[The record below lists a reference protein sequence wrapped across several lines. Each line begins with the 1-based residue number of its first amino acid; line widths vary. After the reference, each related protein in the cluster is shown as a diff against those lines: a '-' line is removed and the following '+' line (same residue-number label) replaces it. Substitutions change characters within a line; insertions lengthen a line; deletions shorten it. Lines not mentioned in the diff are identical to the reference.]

1 MKLLIYGSPT
11 VSILIIF
18 GIAAIFITLSLDSDF
33 LILPEK
39 YLDDIWYAVHSE
51 TRVNDNIVIVEI
63 DDRTLEYYFPEIP
76 LPRSQIALLINDLAD
91 PSLSVRTIVL
101 DLYFE
106 GPSKK
111 DPGDDTLLAHI
122 MATHKNKIIC
132 ATFFPDFQV
141 QEASYAGN
149 HNPLEKFSYPLDYH
163 DFFDMDYVNTI
174 LPLFLNNIEFLG
186 HINVYQDE
194 TNVIRELPLMISFK
208 NSIVA
213 ALSIE
218 ALRCYLRLPRGEV
231 FFKDKKLYLKDREI
245 PVDKYG
251 TFKIRYFKSPS
262 SYTRYSFIDLMEKFS
277 ENEIYRASF
286 KDKIVIIGI
295 NSKTY
300 YPKEISFTPFGE
312 ERPNVYL
319 HADII
324 SNILHESY
332 LANPHPLAVPI
343 TLLLMGFVFS
353 FIQPLKSRTYR
364 LVISL
369 VLMFLILAA
378 DYILF
383 QSGYVFQCSV
393 LILAG
398 LPMAVYTYLL
408 SFKEQ
413 VEIIRTQEQE
423 KLILKEKEKS
433 LTEIEEEIK
442 VARAIQEYLLPAQPP
457 SIPHYDIFGLNIPAR
472 GVSGD
477 FYDFVKLSETELA
490 ITIADISGKGIS
502 ASLLMTASQAVMR
515 SESNKFNPGKFDCAD
530 IVAGANRL
538 IHAITD
544 PSRFLTLFY
553 AILDYEQNTFC
564 FVNAGHNSPIAVG
577 PASEIEY
584 LENGGLILGIMPETE
599 YRSETLKIVPG
610 QKLILYTDGVVEAE
624 KANAE
629 QYGEERL
636 ANLVKDNVSLSSR
649 QLAEKLIDDIHLFTE
664 GYEQSDDITII
675 IIGRDA

>member
-1 MKLLIYGSPT
+1 MKLLIYGSRT
-11 VSILIIF
+11 VSVFVIF
-18 GIAAIFITLSLDSDF
+18 GIAAIFIMLSVNSDF
-33 LILPEK
+33 LSLPEK
-39 YLDDIWYAVHSE
+39 YLDDIWYNIKSE
-51 TRVNDNIVIVEI
+51 ARVNDNIVIVEI

-76 LPRSQIALLINDLAD
+76 LPRSQIALLINDLSD
-91 PSLSVRTIVL
+91 PSLEVRTIVL

-122 MATHKNKIIC
+122 MATYRDKITC

-141 QEASYAGN
+141 QEASYPEN
-149 HNPLEKFSYPLDYH
+149 HNTLENFSYPLDDA
-163 DFFDMDYVNTI
+163 DFLSMDYANTI
-174 LPLFLNNIEFLG
+174 LPLFLENIEFLG

-208 NSIVA
+208 NSVIA

-218 ALRCYLRLPRGEV
+218 ALRNYLRLSREEV
-231 FFKDKKLYLKDREI
+231 LFENNRLLLKDREV
-245 PVDKYG
+245 PVDESG
-251 TFKIRYFKSPS
+251 TFKIRYFENPA
-262 SYTRYSFIDLMEKFS
+262 SYTHYSFINLMERFTDDD
-277 ENEIYRASF
+277 IDRTSF
-286 KDKIVIIGI
+286 KDKIIIIGI

-332 LANPHPLAVPI
+332 FVNPGPMAVPI
-343 TLLLMGFVFS
+343 ALILMGLIFS
-353 FIQPLKSRTYR
+353 FIQPLKSRIYR

-369 VLMFLILAA
+369 ALMFFILII

-383 QSGYVFQCSV
+383 QSGYAFKCII

-413 VEIIRTQEQE
+413 VDIIKIQERE

-442 VARAIQEYLLPAQPP
+442 VARAIQEYLLPAKPP
-457 SIPHYDIFGLNIPAR
+457 SIPRYDIYGVNIPAR

-477 FYDFVKLSETELA
+477 FYDFVKLSKSQLA
-490 ITIADISGKGIS
+490 VTIADISGKGIS

-530 IVAGANRL
+530 IVAGANHL

-544 PSRFLTLFY
+544 PSRFLTLFF
-553 AILDYEQNTFC
+553 AILDYEQDSFC
-564 FVNAGHNSPIAVG
+564 FVNAGHNNPLAVG
-577 PASEIEY
+577 PDRKITY
-584 LENGGLILGIMPETE
+584 LENGGLILGIVPETQ
-599 YRSETLKIVPG
+599 YLSSTLKIEPG
-610 QKLILYTDGVVEAE
+610 QKLVLYTDGVVEAE

-629 QYGEERL
+629 QYGDERL
-636 ANLVKDNVSLSSR
+636 ATLVKENVCLSAK
-649 QLAEKLIDDIHLFTE
+649 QLTEKLIDDIHVSVSYTHLTLP
-664 GYEQSDDITII
+664 TN
-675 IIGRDA
+675 